1 MREKQ
6 ASASKHSE
14 SSEGSGKTDQVK
26 LKPLMGIRPG
36 VYLTALYSLII
47 LIALFFLLVFPGL
60 KNPGAVLALKT
71 EPDGAAIR
79 IDGVYMGTAS
89 LSGEIFVPKG
99 EHTLQ
104 AVLPGFKGESAVHQ
118 IPGRVFGSLFFPLR
132 YPVEFTLK
140 TDDPSSAFALYA
152 DDFAQWSFM
161 GEPTPAWQIPLS
173 LSEGAYRAGPG
184 LGIEG
189 ADILKAAARFTV
201 TRAALRD
208 LLRAKTLLDSGGLSP
223 SPAALFASTSDILA
237 FLSENP
243 GSVGWLS
250 GLLPSESSA
259 VIRASAWYKNAVAY
273 PTNLRADRLEGARR
287 LEIAGLS
294 FNGVPSAIIFK
305 DGMEKLGS
313 IEKPGPYK
321 RALAVK
327 SFWISENPVP
337 RRLYENF
344 LSENP
349 SWKNEENNLVLQESG
364 GGEVTSVSWY
374 AAQAFC
380 EWLSKRLPSSMS
392 AMEARLPTETELEY
406 VKLSDISLKSTDGG
420 WEWCADPFA
429 PLNFFDAKREAV
441 IAVGSPERSLRNMQP
456 SAGPENRA
464 SLPPDLPSPFVSFR
478 VVIAEKD
485 SGF

>member
-6 ASASKHSE
+6 VE
-14 SSEGSGKTDQVK
+14 NEDQVK

-47 LIALFFLLVFPGL
+47 LTALFFLLVFPGL
-60 KNPGAVLALKT
+60 KNPGAVLAVKT

-79 IDGVYMGTAS
+79 IDGVYMGTATKS
-89 LSGEIFVPKG
+89 SPSSSEIFVPRG

-104 AVLPGFKGESAVHQ
+104 AVLPGFKSESSVHQ

-140 TDDPSSAFALYA
+140 TDNASSVLAQAAAEFAE
-152 DDFAQWSFM
+152 WSFM

-223 SPAALFASTSDILA
+223 SPTALFGSASDILA

-250 GLLPSESSA
+250 SLLPSESSA
-259 VIRASAWYKNAVAY
+259 IVKASAWYKNIV
-273 PTNLRADRLEGARR
+273 
-287 LEIAGLS
+287 
-294 FNGVPSAIIFK
+294 NGVLQVPQIDLSGTSRFEISGLVFIAV
-305 DGMEKLGS
+305 
-313 IEKPGPYK
+313 
-321 RALAVK
+321 RAK
-327 SFWISENPVP
+327 SFMISENPIP
-337 RRLYENF
+337 RSLYESF
-344 LSENP
+344 LNENP
-349 SWKNEENNLVLQESG
+349 SWKDEQSALFPPEAG
-364 GGEVTSVSWY
+364 TREVTAVSWNS
-374 AAQAFC
+374 AQAFC
-380 EWLSKRLPSSMS
+380 AWLSKRLPPSMS
-392 AMEARLPTETELEY
+392 AMEARLPTETELDY
-406 VKLSDISLKSTDGG
+406 ARLSGISLKSADGG

-441 IAVGSPERSLRNMQP
+441 IAVGSPERSIRNMQT
-456 SAGPENRA
+456 SAGPENRS
-464 SLPPDLPSPFVSFR
+464 SLPPDLLSPFVSFR
-478 VVIAEKD
+478 AVIAEKD